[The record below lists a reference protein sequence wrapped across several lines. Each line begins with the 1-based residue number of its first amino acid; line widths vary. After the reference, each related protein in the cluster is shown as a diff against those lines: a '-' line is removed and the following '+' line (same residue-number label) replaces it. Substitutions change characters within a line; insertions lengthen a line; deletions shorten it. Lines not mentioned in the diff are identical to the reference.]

1 MPEPIFRLDNV
12 KKRYGHT
19 EALKGVT
26 FELAEGDFMSV
37 FGPNGAGKS
46 TLLKILSTLT
56 KPSEGDIFFKGTP
69 IKKMKDDFRRHF
81 GVISHQPF
89 LYENLSAF
97 ENLVFYGRLYG
108 LKDVHARADFLLKR
122 VELLARKHDRV
133 RAFSRGM
140 LQRLSIARALM
151 HDPDIILLDEP
162 YTGLDQHASLVLTGI
177 LKEQFSLKKTIVMVT
192 HNLPRGYELASRIVV
207 VKGGKFTL
215 DSKKEEIP
223 EKEFE
228 EIYMQA
234 VS

>member
-1 MPEPIFRLDNV
+1 
-12 KKRYGHT
+12 
-19 EALKGVT
+19 
-26 FELAEGDFMSV
+26 
-37 FGPNGAGKS
+37 
-46 TLLKILSTLT
+46 
-56 KPSEGDIFFKGTP
+56 
-69 IKKMKDDFRRHF
+69 
-81 GVISHQPF
+81 
-89 LYENLSAF
+89 
-97 ENLVFYGRLYG
+97 
-108 LKDVHARADFLLKR
+108 
-122 VELLARKHDRV
+122 
-133 RAFSRGM
+133 
-140 LQRLSIARALM
+140 M

-215 DSKKEEIP
+215 DKKKEEVP

>member
-19 EALKGVT
+19 EALKGVS
-26 FELAEGDFMSV
+26 FELCEGDFMSV

-56 KPSEGDIFFKGTP
+56 KPSEGEIFFRGIP
-69 IKKMKDDFRRHF
+69 LKKMKDDFRRHF
-81 GVISHQPF
+81 GVISHQPY
-89 LYENLSAF
+89 LYENLSAM
-97 ENLVFYGRLYG
+97 ENLLFYGRLYG
-108 LKDVHARADFLLKR
+108 VKDTEKRADLLLKR

-133 RAFSRGM
+133 RTYSRGM

-177 LKEQFSLKKTIVMVT
+177 LKEQFSMKKTIVMVT
-192 HNLPRGYELASRIVV
+192 HNLPRGYELASRITV
-207 VKGGKFTL
+207 VKGGRFTL
-215 DSKKEEIP
+215 DDKKENIP
-223 EKEFE
+223 EREFE
-228 EIYMQA
+228 DIYLQA
-234 VS
+234 VG